1 MDFEVGLRPNAFLE
15 VERAYGEVDNE
26 LIGRDVALF
35 GGGFNALLLLGIDPN
50 FLGKRRGHGMA
61 CLLLLRV

>member
-1 MDFEVGLRPNAFLE
+1 MDFEVGLWPFLE
-15 VERAYGEVDNE
+15 VERAYGEVDDE

-35 GGGFNALLLLGIDPN
+35 GGGFNALLLIGIDPN
-50 FLGKRRGHGMA
+50 LLGKRRGHGVV